1 MPYLGGDWTQFPE
14 YIMHA
19 ATESGYIL
27 VKYAARNANA
37 VLGVSEA
44 KSVRV
49 DVELDGKPIEKGKAG
64 ADVQW
69 DSIGSFLLVA
79 ENRLYDIV
87 RTKAFETHE
96 LKLITKAD
104 DLRLYTYTFG

>member
-1 MPYLGGDWTQFPE
+1 MSGDWTQFPE

-19 ATESGYIL
+19 TTEPGYIL
-27 VKYAARNANA
+27 LKYGARNANA
-37 VLGVSEA
+37 VLGASDM
-44 KSVRV
+44 KRVRV
-49 DVELDGKPIEKGKAG
+49 DVELDGKPIEEGKAG

-69 DSIGSFLLVA
+69 DSTGSFLVVT

-87 RTKAFETHE
+87 RTKPFETHE

-104 DLRLYTYTFG
+104 NLRLYTYTFG

>member
-1 MPYLGGDWTQFPE
+1 
-14 YIMHA
+14 MHA

>member
-1 MPYLGGDWTQFPE
+1 
-14 YIMHA
+14 MHQT
-19 ATESGYIL
+19 TEPGYIL
-27 VKYAARNANA
+27 LKFGARNTNA
-37 VLGVSEA
+37 VMGVSGA
-44 KSVRV
+44 KPVRV

-69 DSIGSFLLVA
+69 DSTGSFLLVA

-96 LKLITKAD
+96 LTLITKAD